1 MQPRILLLKE
11 GTENRQ
17 GKAQIFSNIAACE
30 AVGSIIET
38 TLGPRGMDKL
48 IHDGNDVTVTND
60 GATVLQK
67 LNIVHPAGTLFIYH
81 TRFIAS
87 QLEYST
93 TFPRRRMTK

>member
-17 GKAQIFSNIAACE
+17 GKAQVFSNIAACE

-67 LNIVHPAGTLFIYH
+67 LNIVHPAGTISSVIYPH
-81 TRFIAS
+81 PMCSACA
-87 QLEYST
+87 L
-93 TFPRRRMTK
+93 

>member
-1 MQPRILLLKE
+1 MQQPRILLLKE

-30 AVGSIIET
+30 AIGSIIET

-67 LNIVHPAGTLFIYH
+67 LNIVHPAGMRVNEYISH
-81 TRFIAS
+81 TFS
-87 QLEYST
+87 
-93 TFPRRRMTK
+93 